1 MLSLLTSL
9 FTPPPPRCHNTG
21 SLLLASRRAAT
32 DAKYTARPLDFFP
45 NHLVPRQMLEETR
58 REAGVLDEMF
68 GRYKREAKCGG
79 ATGRLSNCERCGDWC
94 CNVSL
99 AFSSWVW
106 IAFVLGRLVLSFV
119 FEALGC
125 WSLGPFCMLA
135 DVRTFCSS
143 TGLQIPR
150 ELPHHMFVASNLF
163 GRIPPPARNH

>member
-45 NHLVPRQMLEETR
+45 NHLVPRHMLEETR

-79 ATGRLSNCERCGDWC
+79 TMGRLRNCEMCGDWC

-99 AFSSWVW
+99 FFFFSLLPCRLG
-106 IAFVLGRLVLSFV
+106 LGRVWLWDREKDSGRAVV
-119 FEALGC
+119 FWGGHDGLGH
-125 WSLGPFCMLA
+125 LG
-135 DVRTFCSS
+135 V
-143 TGLQIPR
+143 
-150 ELPHHMFVASNLF
+150 
-163 GRIPPPARNH
+163 